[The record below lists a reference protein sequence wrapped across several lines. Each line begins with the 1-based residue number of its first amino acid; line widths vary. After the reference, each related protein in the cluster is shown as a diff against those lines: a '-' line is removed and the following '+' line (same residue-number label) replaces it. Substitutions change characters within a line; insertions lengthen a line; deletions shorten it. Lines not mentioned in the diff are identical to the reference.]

1 MHGNGRWQVS
11 RAAFYGA
18 VLFLREGKPGA
29 GEGVARNTGRS
40 GLKRSRGAVFSLLL
54 CSRKEK
60 KARFDWKSAC
70 QLARYSLGK
79 NHEC

>member
-60 KARFDWKSAC
+60 KSPF
-70 QLARYSLGK
+70 
-79 NHEC
+79 